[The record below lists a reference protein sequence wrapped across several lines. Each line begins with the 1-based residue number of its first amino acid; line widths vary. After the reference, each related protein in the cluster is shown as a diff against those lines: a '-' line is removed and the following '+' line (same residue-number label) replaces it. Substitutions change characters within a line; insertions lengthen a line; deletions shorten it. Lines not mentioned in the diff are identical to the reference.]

1 MPKNVKRRKTIDIS
15 HMEISPLYY
24 AGRAVTTLLRWLFL
38 LAVAFIILYP
48 LVYMLSMAF
57 RSPKDFMDV
66 TVIWIPK
73 TPTLDN
79 FKTAIGRVGMLRA
92 MGYTVYISTVS
103 SILQI
108 FVTCLAGYG
117 FARFRF
123 KGNAVLFV
131 MVILTII
138 VPPQMLGMPNYLLM
152 KNFD

>member
-1 MPKNVKRRKTIDIS
+1 MRYKWRWASTVSYT
-15 HMEISPLYY
+15 HLSPLYY

-79 FKTAIGRVGMLRA
+79 FKTAIGSVGMLRA
-92 MGYTVYISTVS
+92 MGYTVYLSLIH
-103 SILQI
+103 I
-108 FVTCLAGYG
+108 
-117 FARFRF
+117 
-123 KGNAVLFV
+123 
-131 MVILTII
+131 
-138 VPPQMLGMPNYLLM
+138 
-152 KNFD
+152 

>member
-1 MPKNVKRRKTIDIS
+1 
-15 HMEISPLYY
+15 MEISPLYY

-123 KGNAVLFV
+123 KGNARFICDGDPDDYCATADAGHAQLSANEEFRFFWP
-131 MVILTII
+131 LR
-138 VPPQMLGMPNYLLM
+138 PA
-152 KNFD
+152 

>member
-79 FKTAIGRVGMLRA
+79 FKTAIGRVGMR
-92 MGYTVYISTVS
+92 STIFTTFS
-103 SILQI
+103 RWWILA
-108 FVTCLAGYG
+108 T
-117 FARFRF
+117 
-123 KGNAVLFV
+123 
-131 MVILTII
+131 
-138 VPPQMLGMPNYLLM
+138 
-152 KNFD
+152 

>member
-79 FKTAIGRVGMLRA
+79 FKTAIRESGDAAGHGVYRLYLDGELDFANLRHLLGGVWLRPLPLQGQRRFICDGDPDDYCATGRCWA
-92 MGYTVYISTVS
+92 
-103 SILQI
+103 
-108 FVTCLAGYG
+108 CP
-117 FARFRF
+117 
-123 KGNAVLFV
+123 
-131 MVILTII
+131 TIC
-138 VPPQMLGMPNYLLM
+138 
-152 KNFD
+152 